1 MERKSDWFKDLI
13 VYQIYPR
20 SFMDSNGDGIGDLRG
35 IISKLDYIASLGVN
49 AIWLSPIYESPCFDN
64 GYDISD
70 YMAINPDYGTFED
83 FIAFRDGCHERGI
96 AVIMDLVVNHTSH
109 LHKWFLE
116 SRKSRTGK
124 YSDYYIWKDPVDGH
138 EPNNWAGSFGGS
150 AWEWVPERGQYYL
163 HLFSKEQPD
172 LNWNCREM
180 REDVIKMIKWW
191 GDQGVDGFR
200 VDAISYL
207 EKAPGF
213 QDSPLPP
220 LSTGFSLAMDICSN
234 LPGTHSA
241 IRELNERVFKPY
253 SMMTVGEVN
262 CRKLSDFHD
271 FASQSRHEFDMC
283 IPFVPPVVE
292 RASWSPLS
300 KKKRIIETYNE
311 LREDGWWARF
321 LSNHDKPRQVSLYG
335 DAENF
340 RVESA
345 KMLCAITQMLPGTPY
360 IYQGEEIG
368 MADVRYASIDDYNDL
383 DTKNFYNE
391 LVATGTPADKA
402 LDEARRISRDNA
414 RSPMQWSGEK
424 EAGFTSGC
432 PWLGV
437 NPDYTSYNV
446 EKEEGDPDSIL
457 SFYKSMTALRMGSVA
472 IRRGDLR
479 FDLEDDETLYAFER
493 SYEDESYYLIAN
505 FSKEEREF
513 PLDLSGYGKVVI
525 SNYGRETM
533 EEHPVLRPY
542 EVLILRKGNQE

>member
-1 MERKSDWFKDLI
+1 MKRSKDWFKDLVI
-13 VYQIYPR
+13 YQIYPR
-20 SFMDSNGDGIGDLRG
+20 SFMDSNGDGIGDLKG
-35 IISKLDYIASLGVN
+35 IISRLDYIASLGVN
-49 AIWLSPIYESPCFDN
+49 AIWLSPIYESPCYDN

-70 YMAINPDYGTFED
+70 YQSIDSIYGSFDD

-96 AVIMDLVVNHTSH
+96 AVIMDLVINHTSH
-109 LHKWFLE
+109 MHKWFRA
-116 SRKSRTGK
+116 SSASRTGA

-163 HLFSKEQPD
+163 HLFSQEQPD

-271 FASQSRHEFDMC
+271 FASQARHEFDMC

-292 RASWSPLS
+292 MASWSPLS

-424 EAGFTSGC
+424 EAGFTSGR